1 MNCLNKVV
9 ELEER
14 KLEPEHI
21 YKNSEYIFEELLKI
35 NHLLGNNNNKII
47 QKYKDNEIKSLNVQ
61 IKEKEALYNG
71 KIIISKQIKKRYKKR
86 DLKYMSLWH
95 ALAIIEGPERLNN
108 KKGKKIDE
116 IKIKLDSLKNIA

>member
-1 MNCLNKVV
+1 MK
-9 ELEER
+9 
-14 KLEPEHI
+14 I
-21 YKNSEYIFEELLKI
+21 YQLLVYII
-35 NHLLGNNNNKII
+35 NKII
-47 QKYKDNEIKSLNVQ
+47 QKYKDNEIKDLNAQ
-61 IKEKEALYNG
+61 IKEKEVLYNG
-71 KIIISKQIKKRYKKR
+71 KIIISKQIKKTYKKR